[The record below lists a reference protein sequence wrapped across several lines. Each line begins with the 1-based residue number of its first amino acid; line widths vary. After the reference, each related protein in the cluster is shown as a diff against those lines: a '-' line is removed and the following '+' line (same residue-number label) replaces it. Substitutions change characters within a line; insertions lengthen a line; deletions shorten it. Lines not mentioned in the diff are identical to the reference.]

1 MPHYKVIS
9 GGLFLA
15 GGEAKEGDVIE
26 LEGDVS
32 HLSSKVVLTDSPK
45 KFEVATPQVK
55 EKAASRTK

>member
-32 HLSSKVVLTDSPK
+32 HLSNKIVLTDSPK
-45 KFEVATPQVK
+45 KFEVATPKPK
-55 EKAASRTK
+55 EKAATKKQ